1 MQVQQ
6 LQGQVA
12 QLSSTVTNITS
23 METKLRE
30 VRTASVLALLY
41 VLRPYWLCYT
51 YCVRAGSVL
60 IF

>member
-41 VLRPYWLCYT
+41 VLRPCWLCSYFLRSLSL
-51 YCVRAGSVL
+51 VFV
-60 IF
+60 